1 MWPVEQTKLID
12 IYDPKMPTGI
22 NAPWVQVYKNQMSEA
37 QLAGYARLLHA
48 QLIIEELVRL
58 GILTRRQRAEAR
70 DHFLLNDIPYAD
82 ERQSYRS
89 SSRIFFD
96 TIRCEFHSCCNCSNI
111 GNLDLYNK
119 PRHPGANERLFV
131 PCAV

>member
-89 SSRIFFD
+89 SVEYSLTQYGVSF
-96 TIRCEFHSCCNCSNI
+96 IR
-111 GNLDLYNK
+111 
-119 PRHPGANERLFV
+119 
-131 PCAV
+131 AVTAATSET